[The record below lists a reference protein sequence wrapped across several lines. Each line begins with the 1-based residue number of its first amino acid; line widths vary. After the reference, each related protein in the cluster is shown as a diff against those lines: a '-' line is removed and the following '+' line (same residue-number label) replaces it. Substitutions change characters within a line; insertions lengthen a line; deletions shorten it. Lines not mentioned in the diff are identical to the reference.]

1 MLGMKMMSPV
11 SGLSDALTENMRP
24 VPEVISS
31 EPDISQGPL
40 PAYGDQDKE
49 MILNR
54 LRSINRTSQIL
65 EQMVCGCG
73 GDSLPSW
80 AEAKIYSAG
89 KDLQGI
95 LGYLLGE
102 KPL

>member
-1 MLGMKMMSPV
+1 MLGMKIKAPISE
-11 SGLSDALTENMRP
+11 LSDALATNMKP

-31 EPDISQGPL
+31 EPILSSGPP
-40 PAYGDQDKE
+40 PAYVDQDRE

-65 EQMVCGCG
+65 EQMACGCAP
-73 GDSLPSW
+73 LPSW